1 MCSMVSGHD
10 ALELIT
16 LMTLA
21 AARPELDDTVYALP
35 SDETDTKSLFAIW
48 ARTLRLITYANPLDG
63 MLLLEVVHATKLCR
77 MT

>member
-21 AARPELDDTVYALP
+21 AARELDDTVYALP

-48 ARTLRLITYANPLDG
+48 ARTLRLIT
-63 MLLLEVVHATKLCR
+63 C
-77 MT
+77 